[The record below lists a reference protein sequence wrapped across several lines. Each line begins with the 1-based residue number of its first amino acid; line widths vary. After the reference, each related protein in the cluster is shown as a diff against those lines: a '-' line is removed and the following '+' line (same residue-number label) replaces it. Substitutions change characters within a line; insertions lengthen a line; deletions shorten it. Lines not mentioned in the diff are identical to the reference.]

1 MIENRRKKSR
11 GRPKGPRDFDL
22 KSSINE
28 WWKSLESFDPG
39 QLPVKVTESIGS
51 LPAGSYFGVPTTALG
66 LHHKQAN
73 NQKPDPD
80 SLLFGHKLTA
90 KCSFAAKMYLALI
103 FRAQLEIPRGPANF
117 GLFGIY
123 RSHFRP
129 SSKSRPGTHLS
140 LYRPSEAS
148 SNSER
153 MALNLMLGERSTS
166 KSFLRKF
173 QTALRTL
180 KAHDF
185 VRTEADG
192 YGRGSTKRLHD
203 LPDWTLHLTERD
215 KPLVVQPAEYNARGM
230 NHPNLVPVPVGLVRN
245 GWLALLEPKEL
256 QTLFAVYY
264 QRISTP
270 INVADGTA
278 KASWFLSTE
287 RRLQCGLSEDTYRKA
302 HRRLV
307 ELQILRPIDA
317 KRYTEVR
324 GFGSRHDV
332 PHAFA
337 ILDERLDDVA
347 PEPNQLDAE

>member
-1 MIENRRKKSR
+1 V
-11 GRPKGPRDFDL
+11 

-28 WWKSLESFDPG
+28 WSKLLEGFDSA
-39 QLPVKVTESIGS
+39 QLPVKVIEPIGS
-51 LPAGSYFGVPTTALG
+51 LPGASYFGVPTTALG
-66 LHHKQAN
+66 LHHKQAD

-90 KCSFAAKMYLALI
+90 KSSFAAKMYLTLI
-103 FRAQLEIPRGPANF
+103 FRAQLETPRGTANF
-117 GLFGIY
+117 GAFSIY

-129 SSKSRPGTHLS
+129 SSKSRPGAHLS
-140 LYRPSEAS
+140 LYRPSKAGS
-148 SNSER
+148 SSER

-185 VRTEADG
+185 VRTEPDG

-215 KPLVVQPAEYNARGM
+215 KPLVVQPAEYKARGM

-270 INVADGTA
+270 KNRDDETA
-278 KASWFLSTE
+278 RMSWFLSTE

-307 ELQILRPIDA
+307 ELQILRPIDT

-324 GFGSRHDV
+324 GFGIRHDV
-332 PHAFA
+332 PHEFA

-347 PEPNQLDAE
+347 PQPNQSDAD